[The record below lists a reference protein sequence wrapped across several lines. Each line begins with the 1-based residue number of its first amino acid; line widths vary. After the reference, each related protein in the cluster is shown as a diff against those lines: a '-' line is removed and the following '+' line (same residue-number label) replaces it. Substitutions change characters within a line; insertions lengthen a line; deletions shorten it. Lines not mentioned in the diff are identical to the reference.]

1 MSQEFTNSKS
11 SKILSNANLLKKYH
25 ANIVYDYTEYPTKGN
40 WKESFG
46 SDSYKNALCEWY
58 PENKN
63 KPVLFY
69 VHTPFCE
76 QLCNFCLCSKEIT
89 KDYSKVKNYLY
100 DYLAKEMDMLED
112 HMSKNDINFNFKEI
126 YLGGGSPTY
135 YKKEEF
141 RYLIKRLKNLIN
153 FNNLGDFTIEVDPR
167 RVTEE
172 TLLFYHEMGVNRLSF
187 GIQDFDLGVQE
198 EINRIQPP
206 ELVDKLLTKRVRE
219 LFPVINFDLLVGLP
233 KQTEKSM
240 EQTIKDT
247 VKLAPSQLQT
257 MYVHYKPSVRKYMIK
272 MVRNEPM
279 LDFFDRK
286 AVFQMASKQLMDSG
300 YTRAGFE
307 SYALPGDPLAK
318 SITDKKAV
326 YNSLGTQKGE
336 ATNFIAVG
344 SSAHGVLNDQFYW
357 QNFYEPNLYREALD
371 NGQFPIY
378 RGIKMSKD
386 DAIRREVIRHIR
398 TFFNVEF
405 DFFEK
410 KHNLIF
416 KDYFGKELNNLKSFI
431 NDGLLEINKNN
442 VILTSLGEHFS
453 PQVANVFDTYNDQQF
468 YNHS

>member
-1 MSQEFTNSKS
+1 MSKEFTNSES
-11 SKILSNANLLKKYH
+11 SKLLSNANLLKKYH
-25 ANIVYDYTEYPTKGN
+25 ANVVYDYTEYPTKGN
-40 WKESFG
+40 WKENFK
-46 SDSYKNALCEWY
+46 SDSYKNALCDWY
-58 PENKN
+58 PKNKN

-100 DYLAKEMDMLED
+100 DYLAKEMDMLEE
-112 HMSKNDINFNFKEI
+112 HLSKNNINFNYKEI

-135 YKKEEF
+135 YKKDEF
-141 RYLIKRLKNLIN
+141 KYLISRLRNLID
-153 FNNLGDFTIEVDPR
+153 FKNLGDFTIEVDPR

-187 GIQDFDLGVQE
+187 GIQDFNLGVQE

-206 ELVDKLLTKRVRE
+206 ELVDKLLTKKVRE
-219 LFPVINFDLLVGLP
+219 LFPVINFDLLIGLP
-233 KQTEKSM
+233 KQNEKTM
-240 EQTIKDT
+240 EQTIKET

-286 AVFQMASKQLMDSG
+286 AVFQKASKQLLDAG
-300 YTRAGFE
+300 YSRAGFE

-318 SITDKKAV
+318 SISDKKAV

-344 SSAHGVLNDQFYW
+344 SSAHGVLNDDYYW
-357 QNFYEPNLYREALD
+357 QNYYEPNLYREAID
-371 NGQFPIY
+371 NGLFPIY

-386 DAIRREVIRHIR
+386 DSIRREVIRHIR

-405 DFFEK
+405 NFFEK
-410 KHNLIF
+410 KHNIVF
-416 KDYFGKELNNLKSFI
+416 KDYFGKEINNLKSFAD
-431 NDGLLEINKNN
+431 DGLLELNEHNI
-442 VILTSLGEHFS
+442 ILTSLGEHFS
-453 PQVANVFDTYNDQQF
+453 PQVANVFDTYDDQKF
-468 YNHS
+468 YE